1 VSGLREFLAE
11 LRVSVPV
18 TNLAK
23 WKTMLQLVA
32 VGFLIAGDA
41 GDLVLPY
48 TSLIGLTL
56 LWISAILT
64 LYTGYDY
71 FRAGSKHL
79 VE

>member
-1 VSGLREFLAE
+1 
-11 LRVSVPV
+11 
-18 TNLAK
+18 
-23 WKTMLQLVA
+23 MQLLA
-32 VGFLIAGDA
+32 VGFLIAGEA

-48 TSLIGLTL
+48 NSLIGLSL